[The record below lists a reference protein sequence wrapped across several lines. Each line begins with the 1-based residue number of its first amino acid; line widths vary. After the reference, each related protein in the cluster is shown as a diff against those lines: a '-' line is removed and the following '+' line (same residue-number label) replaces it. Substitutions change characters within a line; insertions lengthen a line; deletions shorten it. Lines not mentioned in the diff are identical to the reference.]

1 MEVEELESPASSRR
15 NKEADPMIIE
25 DGSSPR
31 PAPAPAAASFSLS
44 LCCSHCF
51 GLRRPRRAPRPFS
64 SSSFWE
70 RIGSS
75 HFDRRWWAPGVRVLK
90 KLRELSEVVAGPRWK
105 TFIRRFSRSRS
116 IGSAAGAGGGAHDQ
130 SRPGRFNYDPMSYAL
145 NFDEGPGHDPHL
157 DDEDYFRR
165 YRSFSVRHASVP
177 GGGHSAAE
185 EDVAGKGKD
194 AMAVAVA

>member
-25 DGSSPR
+25 DESSPR
-31 PAPAPAAASFSLS
+31 RPAAASASLS

-51 GLRRPRRAPRPFS
+51 GLRRPGRAARPFS

-75 HFDRRWWAPGVRVLK
+75 HFDRRWWAPGLRVLK
-90 KLRELSEVVAGPRWK
+90 KLRDWSEVVAGPRWK

-116 IGSAAGAGGGAHDQ
+116 IGGAAGAGGGAHDQ

-165 YRSFSVRHASVP
+165 YRSFSVRHA
-177 GGGHSAAE
+177 HSAAE

-194 AMAVAVA
+194 AMAVGVA